1 MSRKC
6 SNCGADVPP
15 GAQLYVLRIELYA
28 QAQPIELTIDD
39 LLADHTA
46 QIEKLIE
53 EMEFLDAEEATD
65 EVYEAYVFELCAM
78 CRRRMHRMLKERAR
92 AHKVQ

>member
-6 SNCGADVPP
+6 SNCGAEVHPN
-15 GAQLYVLRIELYA
+15 AQLYVLRIELYA
-28 QAQPIELTIDD
+28 KAEPLELTIDD

-53 EMEFLDAEEATD
+53 EMEVLDAEEATD
-65 EVYEAYVFELCAM
+65 EVYEAYAFELCAK
-78 CRRRMHRMLKERAR
+78 CRRRIHRMLKQRAR
-92 AHKVQ
+92 AHKVE